1 MRIFDELLPE
11 IFERENAPVS
21 RKNAAENVLL
31 KFMKTLEQL
40 RFDNT
45 YTRLPETFYRRV
57 KPTALPAPYLVS
69 FNEAAAELIGLDPR
83 EAAKPQFAEY
93 FSGNKLLPGSDPISA
108 IYAGHQFG
116 TFVPQL
122 GDGRAIL
129 LGEAVNDAGE
139 RCDIQLK
146 GAGITPFSRM
156 GDGRAVL
163 RSTIR
168 EYLCAEAMHA
178 LGIPTTRALC
188 IVGSDAPVYRE
199 EVETS
204 AVLTRLA
211 PSHVRFGSFELF
223 YYRGKY
229 EQVRELADYVIAE
242 FYPQFSEAENKYLD
256 FLREVVHRTAKL
268 IAQWQSIGFAH
279 GVMNTDNM
287 SILGLTIDYG
297 PFGFLDEFDAGFIC
311 NHSDY
316 AGRYAF
322 DQQPNVGLWN
332 LYKLAQTLIPLIEPE
347 AAEAVLEEYQNIF
360 VENYYRL
367 MRGKLGLET
376 ERETDIELTT
386 DLLRILQA
394 SAVDYTLFFRRL
406 SEFKSDENDKNDLL
420 QAMFIDPSSFDDWAK
435 KYKTRLSDEQI
446 VDARRRER
454 MNSANPKYVLRN
466 HLAQQAIEKAQNG
479 DYSETERLLKV
490 LQQPFAEQPKME
502 RFSAPPAAGAPRVAV
517 SCSS

>member
-1 MRIFDELLPE
+1 M
-11 IFERENAPVS
+11 N
-21 RKNAAENVLL
+21 
-31 KFMKTLEQL
+31 TLDKL

-45 YTRLPETFYRRV
+45 FARLPENFYRRV

-69 FNEAAAELIGLDPR
+69 FNEAAAELIGLDPQ
-83 EAAKPQFAEY
+83 EAAKQEFAEY
-93 FSGNKLLPGSDPISA
+93 FSGNKLLPNSDPISA

-116 TFVPQL
+116 TFVSQL

-129 LGEAVNDAGE
+129 LGEAVNETGK
-139 RCDIQLK
+139 RFDIQLK
-146 GAGITPFSRM
+146 GAGLTPFSRM

-178 LGIPTTRALC
+178 LGIPTTRSLC

-223 YYRGKY
+223 YYRGQY
-229 EQVRELADYVIAE
+229 EQVQTLADYVIRE
-242 FYPQFSEAENKYLD
+242 FYSQFIESENKYLE

-268 IAQWQSIGFAH
+268 IAGWQAVGFAH

-287 SILGLTIDYG
+287 SIIGLTIDYG
-297 PFGFLDEFDAGFIC
+297 PFGFLDEYDENYIC

-322 DQQPNVGLWN
+322 NQQPNVGLWN
-332 LYKLAQTLIPLIEPE
+332 LYKLAQTLVPLIEPE
-347 AAEAVLEEYQNIF
+347 TAETVLAEYQEVFFERLI
-360 VENYYRL
+360 EL
-367 MRGKLGLET
+367 MRGKLGL
-376 ERETDIELTT
+376 RQVQPSDNELFS
-386 DLLRILQA
+386 DLLEILQTD
-394 SAVDYTLFFRRL
+394 AVDYTQFFRRL
-406 SEFKSDENDKNDLL
+406 GEFKSGAAERNDLL
-420 QAMFIDPSSFDDWAK
+420 QKMFIDPQSFDAWAK
-435 KYKTRLSDEQI
+435 KYKIRLAAEQSL
-446 VDARRRER
+446 DAER
-454 MNSANPKYVLRN
+454 QARMMNVNPKYILRN
-466 HLAQQAIEKAQNG
+466 HLAQQAIEKAQTG
-479 DYSETERLLKV
+479 DYAETDTLLKV
-490 LQQPFAEQPKME
+490 LQQPFAEQSEIE
-502 RFSAPPAAGAPRVAV
+502 RFAEPPAEGAKRVEV